1 MRVVRAAEREYV
13 AASHEN
19 PERPG
24 VYKRV
29 LATHDQLLQGR
40 IQMINWARLP
50 VGASFQAHYHE
61 DMEET
66 FVMIDGEARMEVG
79 SAAVELRRG
88 DAITARRW
96 SSTAVGPPVSQ
107 IAGRRCAHGAA
118 DSSCDATRMSTSSRA

>member
-79 SAAVELRRG
+79 SDAVELRRG
-88 DAITARRW
+88 DAIMVEPGEVHRMTN
-96 SSTAVGPPVSQ
+96 VGGTDVEYLVIGVSL
-107 IAGRRCAHGAA
+107 GRGGQTVVV
-118 DSSCDATRMSTSSRA
+118 DG

>member
-88 DAITARRW
+88 DAIMVEPGEVHRMTN
-96 SSTAVGPPVSQ
+96 VGGTDVEYLVIGVSL
-107 IAGRRCAHGAA
+107 GRGGQTVVV
-118 DSSCDATRMSTSSRA
+118 DG

>member
-1 MRVVRAAEREYV
+1 MRLVRAAERDYV

-40 IQMINWARLP
+40 VQMINWALLP
-50 VGASFQAHYHE
+50 AGASFQSHYHE

-66 FVMIDGEARMEVG
+66 FVMISGEAIMEVQG
-79 SAAVELRRG
+79 VETTLHRG
-88 DAITARRW
+88 DAIMVEPGEVHRMTNRGRED
-96 SSTAVGPPVSQ
+96 VEYLVLGVSL
-107 IAGRRCAHGAA
+107 GRGGK
-118 DSSCDATRMSTSSRA
+118 TVVVE

>member
-1 MRVVRAAEREYV
+1 MRVVRAAERDYV

-40 IQMINWARLP
+40 VQMINWARLP

-66 FVMIDGEARMEVG
+66 FVMIEGEARMEVQG
-79 SAAVELRRG
+79 EVVDLRRG
-88 DAITARRW
+88 DAIMVEPGEVHRMTNCG
-96 SSTAVGPPVSQ
+96 AVDVEYLVLGVSL
-107 IAGRRCAHGAA
+107 GRGGKTVVVEA
-118 DSSCDATRMSTSSRA
+118 

>member
-1 MRVVRAAEREYV
+1 MRLVRTAERDYV
-13 AASHEN
+13 PASHEN

-40 IQMINWARLP
+40 VQMINWARLP

-66 FVMIDGEARMEVG
+66 FVMIDGEARMEIG
-79 SAAVELRRG
+79 SESVELRRG
-88 DAITARRW
+88 DAVMVEPGEIHRMTN
-96 SSTAVGPPVSQ
+96 VGSVVVEYLVVGVSL
-107 IAGRRCAHGAA
+107 GRGGKTVVV
-118 DSSCDATRMSTSSRA
+118 DG